1 MRKIA
6 LFFLVLALF
15 GGLPSLA
22 GAAAGE
28 GRSVVFASTQRPVAA
43 ELFAARGDGQR
54 PAVVILHGVSGFDA
68 FPAFYRRYAAAL
80 ADAGIDA
87 YVLFYYDDADAVAG
101 KSKLADERRALFNRR
116 IRAWASSVGEVVG
129 LIAAQARSTGR
140 VGVLGFSQ
148 GGFLATAAAAQDQRI
163 SPLVVFYGGI
173 PSLLKNEITRLPPLL
188 ELHGDADRVVALAD
202 GQALVDLARGL
213 GQPVERVVYR
223 GAGHG
228 FEGEDAVDAQ
238 RRTTAFF
245 VSGLLQAPAK

>member
-1 MRKIA
+1 LA
-6 LFFLVLALF
+6 VLGVLS
-15 GGLPSLA
+15 PSA

-28 GRSVVFASTQRPVAA
+28 GRSMVFSTKSQPLTA
-43 ELFAARGDGQR
+43 ELFAAPGDGKR
-54 PAVVILHGVSGFDA
+54 PAVVILHGISGFDA

-87 YVLFYYDDADAVAG
+87 YVLRYYDASDAVAS
-101 KSKLADERRALFNRR
+101 KSKIAEERRAFFNRR
-116 IRAWASSVGEVVG
+116 IRAWTSSVGEVVG
-129 LIAAQARSTGR
+129 QIAAQARSTGR

-148 GGFLATAAAAQDQRI
+148 GGFLATAAAAQDPRI

-202 GQALVDLARGL
+202 GLALVDLARGL
-213 GQPVERVVYR
+213 GLPVENVVYP

-238 RRTTAFF
+238 RRTLAFF
-245 VSGLLQAPAK
+245 VAGLLKAPAK

>member
-1 MRKIA
+1 M
-6 LFFLVLALF
+6 LGVL
-15 GGLPSLA
+15 PPMA
-22 GAAAGE
+22 GAVE
-28 GRSVVFASTQRPVAA
+28 IDGRSVVFETKQRPLTA
-43 ELFAARGDGQR
+43 ELFSAPGDGKR
-54 PAVVILHGVSGFDA
+54 PAVVILHGVGGFDA

-101 KSKLADERRALFNRR
+101 RSKLADERRALFNRR
-116 IRAWASSVGEVVG
+116 IRAWASSVSEVAG
-129 LIAAQARSTGR
+129 LILADARSSGR

-163 SPLVVFYGGI
+163 SPLMVFYGGI

-213 GQPVERVVYR
+213 GQPVEMIVYP

-228 FEGEDAVDAQ
+228 FDGADAVDAQ
-238 RRTTAFF
+238 RRTVSFF
-245 VSGLLQAPAK
+245 EQRLLKVPTK

>member
-6 LFFLVLALF
+6 SFLFALAVLAVL
-15 GGLPSLA
+15 SSSA
-22 GAAAGE
+22 GAATGE
-28 GRSVVFASTQRPVAA
+28 GHRTVFATQSQSLTA

-87 YVLFYYDDADAVAG
+87 YVLSYYDETDAVAG
-101 KSKLADERRALFNRR
+101 KSKIADERRALFNRR

-148 GGFLATAAAAQDQRI
+148 GGFLATAAAAQDPRI

-202 GQALVDLARGL
+202 GLALVDLARGL
-213 GQPVERVVYR
+213 GQPVENVVYP

-228 FEGEDAVDAQ
+228 FDGEDAADAR
-238 RRTTAFF
+238 RRTLEFF
-245 VSGLLQAPAK
+245 VQGLLKAPAK

>member
-6 LFFLVLALF
+6 SFLLALAVLGVLA
-15 GGLPSLA
+15 SSA

-28 GRSVVFASTQRPVAA
+28 GRSMVFSTKQRPLAA
-43 ELFAARGDGQR
+43 ELFAAPGDGRR
-54 PAVVILHGVSGFDA
+54 PAVVILHGIGGFDA
-68 FPAFYRRYAAAL
+68 FPAVYRRYAAAL

-87 YVLFYYDDADAVAG
+87 YVLRYYDASDAVAS
-101 KSKLADERRALFNRR
+101 KSKIADERRALFNRR

-129 LIAAQARSTGR
+129 LILADSRSSGR

-148 GGFLATAAAAQDQRI
+148 GGFLATAAAAQEPRI

-202 GQALVDLARGL
+202 GLALVDLARGL
-213 GQPVERVVYR
+213 GQPVENVVYP

-228 FEGEDAVDAQ
+228 FEGDDAVDAQ
-238 RRTTAFF
+238 RRTIKFF
-245 VSGLLQAPAK
+245 EQGLRPASAK

>member
-1 MRKIA
+1 M
-6 LFFLVLALF
+6 LGVLA
-15 GGLPSLA
+15 SSA
-22 GAAAGE
+22 GAAEIE
-28 GRSVVFASTQRPVAA
+28 GRRVELATQPQPLTA
-43 ELFAARGDGQR
+43 ELFAVPGDGRR

-87 YVLFYYDDADAVAG
+87 YVLFYYDDTDAVAS
-101 KSKLADERRALFNRR
+101 KSKIADERRALFNRR
-116 IRAWASSVGEVVG
+116 IRTWASSVGEVVG
-129 LIAAQARSTGR
+129 LILADSRSSGR

-148 GGFLATAAAAQDQRI
+148 GGFLATAAAAQDPRI

-213 GQPVERVVYR
+213 GQPVESVVYP

-238 RRTTAFF
+238 RRTIKFF
-245 VSGLLQAPAK
+245 EQGLRPAPAK

>member
-1 MRKIA
+1 M
-6 LFFLVLALF
+6 LGVL
-15 GGLPSLA
+15 PPMA
-22 GAAAGE
+22 GAAE
-28 GRSVVFASTQRPVAA
+28 IDGRSVVFETKQRPLTA
-43 ELFAARGDGQR
+43 ELFSAPGDGKR
-54 PAVVILHGVSGFDA
+54 PAVMILHGVGGFDA

-80 ADAGIDA
+80 AGAGIDA
-87 YVLFYYDDADAVAG
+87 YVLSYYDAADAVAT
-101 KSKLADERRALFNRR
+101 KSKIADERRAVFNQR
-116 IRAWASSVGEVVG
+116 IRLWASSVSEVAG
-129 LIAAQARSTGR
+129 LILAEARSSGR

-213 GQPVERVVYR
+213 GQAVEMVVYP

-228 FEGEDAVDAQ
+228 FDGADAVDAQ
-238 RRTTAFF
+238 RRTKAFF
-245 VSGLLQAPAK
+245 EQRLLKAPAK

>member
-1 MRKIA
+1 M
-6 LFFLVLALF
+6 F
-15 GGLPSLA
+15 GGLLPMA
-22 GAAAGE
+22 GAAEIE
-28 GRSVVFASTQRPVAA
+28 GRSVVFSTTQRSLAA
-43 ELFAARGDGQR
+43 ELFQASGDGRR

-87 YVLFYYDDADAVAG
+87 YVLFYYDASDAVAS
-101 KSKLADERRALFNRR
+101 KSKIAEERRALFNRR
-116 IRAWASSVGEVVG
+116 IRAWASSVSEVVG
-129 LIAAQARSTGR
+129 LILADARSAGR

-173 PSLLKNEITRLPPLL
+173 PSLLKNEITHLPPLL

-213 GQPVERVVYR
+213 GQPVESVVYP

-228 FEGEDAVDAQ
+228 FEGEDAIDAQ

-245 VSGLLQAPAK
+245 VRGLLKAPTK

>member
-1 MRKIA
+1 MRTIA
-6 LFFLVLALF
+6 SFFLVLALL
-15 GGLPSLA
+15 GGLPSVD
-22 GAAAGE
+22 AAEIE
-28 GRSVVFASTQRPVAA
+28 GRSVVFATTQRPVAA
-43 ELFAARGDGQR
+43 ELFQASGDGQR

-87 YVLFYYDDADAVAG
+87 YVLLYYDDSDAVTS

-116 IRAWASSVGEVVG
+116 IRAWASSVREVVG
-129 LIAAQARSTGR
+129 LILADARSAGR

-148 GGFLATAAAAQDQRI
+148 GGFLATAAAAQDPRI

-202 GQALVDLARGL
+202 GLALVDRARGL
-213 GQPVERVVYR
+213 GQPVESVVYP

-228 FEGEDAVDAQ
+228 FDGADAVDAQ

-245 VSGLLQAPAK
+245 VSRLSKAPAK